1 MQAPMEPLVAHLVA
15 QLDVS
20 RREDWEERAAI
31 MEFEAM
37 HSRAHAECL
46 AMLDVLCRHPAAVTG
61 VTVMCVEIE
70 GITHWLLTSD
80 VQLARE
86 HVAYLGGSERG
97 VVDLATVINGHC
109 RGIAVLTTAL

>member
-1 MQAPMEPLVAHLVA
+1 MEPLVARLVD

-46 AMLDVLCRHPAAVTG
+46 AMLDVLSRHPAAIAG
-61 VTVMCVEIE
+61 VTVMQVDLGGVTSWI
-70 GITHWLLTSD
+70 LTTD

-86 HVAYLGGSERG
+86 HLAYLGGRECG